1 MRTLL
6 AIILLLLSGVPAWAQ
21 APAVSGAKEQL
32 IDQQEIRQVL
42 DDYLVAESE
51 RLPRVELRFSSVDL
65 PDAFKVPQGHV
76 EHQVIPAK
84 PGVIGSRRV
93 TLMTRVDDQLV
104 SNQSIRVEL
113 EALAEVMVATN
124 NLRRGD
130 TLDETN
136 LVLQK
141 QDITKLKQP
150 IFAAEDVYGKQLK
163 QSLRLG
169 QPLALKQV
177 DFPPMIKRGERV
189 EIRVQRGALILTT
202 AGEARQDGFEGDS
215 IRVKNIETHREII
228 CQVLSPG
235 LVHVEF

>member
-1 MRTLL
+1 MRTPL
-6 AIILLLLSGVPAWAQ
+6 IILLLLLASVPAWVQ
-21 APAVSGAKEQL
+21 AANGTAVQL

-42 DDYLVAESE
+42 DDYLAAESE
-51 RLPRVELRFSSVDL
+51 RLPRVELRFSSLTL
-65 PDAFKVPQGHV
+65 PDAFKVPQGHI

-93 TLMTRVDDQLV
+93 TLLTRVDDQLV
-104 SNQSIRVEL
+104 NNQSIRVEL
-113 EALAEVMVATN
+113 EALAEVMVATT

-130 TLDETN
+130 TLDENN
-136 LVLQK
+136 LMLQ
-141 QDITKLKQP
+141 QLDISKLKQP
-150 IFAAEDVYGKQLK
+150 IFSAEDVYGKQLK

-189 EIRVQRGALILTT
+189 EIRVQRGALMLTA

-215 IRVKNIETHREII
+215 IRVKNIESHREIL
-228 CQVLSPG
+228 CQVLAPG